1 MCFIFSRALSLET
14 RLCFLCPESRVP
26 GTVICKRMAVSETP
40 PSPSFGTQEGKGE
53 RSNTCGGK
61 PHHTPHGTGTL
72 LTLRAMT
79 ASAPCLS
86 SRDGQQV
93 CGCHSYG
100 FRMVCPRCHG
110 PARKVPV
117 PCAISYLRRYGMY
130 GIYTPRWRENA
141 VDAVTIHYLFLVHM
155 LPSGT
160 CFLPCKGTSR
170 QLDGIGFHSEHIGNL
185 PFRAGFESV
194 FPTFSAQTFRMP
206 YG

>member
-1 MCFIFSRALSLET
+1 MILTELCRVDKAL
-14 RLCFLCPESRVP
+14 FLYPESRVP
-26 GTVICKRMAVSETP
+26 DTVICKRMAVSGTP
-40 PSPSFGTQEGKGE
+40 LSPSFGTQEGKGE
-53 RSNTCGGK
+53 RSNTCGGN

-79 ASAPCLS
+79 ASAPCSS

-100 FRMVCPRCHG
+100 FRMVCPRRHG
-110 PARKVPV
+110 PRQGKSLSLVPYPTFDV
-117 PCAISYLRRYGMY
+117 TACTAF
-130 GIYTPRWRENA
+130 TPRWRENA

-155 LPSGT
+155 LPSGI

-206 YG
+206 CG

>member
-1 MCFIFSRALSLET
+1 MILTELCRVDKAL
-14 RLCFLCPESRVP
+14 FLYPESRVP
-26 GTVICKRMAVSETP
+26 DTVICKRMAVSGTP
-40 PSPSFGTQEGKGE
+40 LSPSFGTQEGKGV
-53 RSNTCGGK
+53 RSNTCGGN

-79 ASAPCLS
+79 ASAPCSS

-110 PARKVPV
+110 PRRGKSLSLV
-117 PCAISYLRRYGMY
+117 SYPTFDVTACTAF
-130 GIYTPRWRENA
+130 TPRWRENA

-155 LPSGT
+155 LPSGI

-206 YG
+206 CG

>member
-1 MCFIFSRALSLET
+1 MILTELCRVDKAL
-14 RLCFLCPESRVP
+14 FLYPESRVP
-26 GTVICKRMAVSETP
+26 DTVICKRMAVSGTP
-40 PSPSFGTQEGKGE
+40 LSPSFGTQEGKGE
-53 RSNTCGGK
+53 RSNTCGGN

-79 ASAPCLS
+79 ASAPCSS

-110 PARKVPV
+110 PRQGKSLSLVPYPTFDV
-117 PCAISYLRRYGMY
+117 TACTAF
-130 GIYTPRWRENA
+130 TPRWRENA
-141 VDAVTIHYLFLVHM
+141 VDAVTFHYLFLVHM
-155 LPSGT
+155 LPSGI

-206 YG
+206 CG

>member
-1 MCFIFSRALSLET
+1 MILTELCRVDKAL
-14 RLCFLCPESRVP
+14 FLFPESRVP
-26 GTVICKRMAVSETP
+26 DTVICKRMAVSGTP
-40 PSPSFGTQEGKGE
+40 LSPSFGTQEGKGE
-53 RSNTCGGK
+53 RSNTCGGN

-79 ASAPCLS
+79 ASAPCSS

-110 PARKVPV
+110 PRRGKSLSLV
-117 PCAISYLRRYGMY
+117 SYPTFDVTACTAF
-130 GIYTPRWRENA
+130 TPRWRENA

-155 LPSGT
+155 LPSGI

-206 YG
+206 CS

>member
-1 MCFIFSRALSLET
+1 MILTELCRVDKAL
-14 RLCFLCPESRVP
+14 FLYPESRVP
-26 GTVICKRMAVSETP
+26 DTVICKRMAVSGTP
-40 PSPSFGTQEGKGE
+40 LSPSFGTQEGKGE
-53 RSNTCGGK
+53 RSNTCGGN

-79 ASAPCLS
+79 ASAPCSS

-110 PARKVPV
+110 PRRGKSLSLV
-117 PCAISYLRRYGMY
+117 SYPTFDVTACTAF
-130 GIYTPRWRENA
+130 TPRWRENA

-206 YG
+206 CG

>member
-1 MCFIFSRALSLET
+1 MILTELCRVDKAL
-14 RLCFLCPESRVP
+14 FLFPESRVP
-26 GTVICKRMAVSETP
+26 DTVICKRMAVSGTP
-40 PSPSFGTQEGKGE
+40 LSPSFRTQEGKGE
-53 RSNTCGGK
+53 RSNTCGGN

-79 ASAPCLS
+79 ASAPCSS

-110 PARKVPV
+110 PRRGKSLSLV
-117 PCAISYLRRYGMY
+117 SYPTFDVTACTAF
-130 GIYTPRWRENA
+130 TPRWRENA

-155 LPSGT
+155 LPSGI

-206 YG
+206 CG

>member
-1 MCFIFSRALSLET
+1 MILTELCRVDKAL
-14 RLCFLCPESRVP
+14 FLYPESRVP
-26 GTVICKRMAVSETP
+26 DTVICKRMAVSGTP
-40 PSPSFGTQEGKGE
+40 LSPSFGTQEGNGE
-53 RSNTCGGK
+53 RSNTCGGN

-72 LTLRAMT
+72 LTVGHDGIGAMLILTRRPAGLR
-79 ASAPCLS
+79 LS
-86 SRDGQQV
+86 LIRISDGLPTL
-93 CGCHSYG
+93 SWP
-100 FRMVCPRCHG
+100 M
-110 PARKVPV
+110 ARKVPV
-117 PCAISYLRRYGMY
+117 PCALSYLRRYGMY

-155 LPSGT
+155 LPSGI

-206 YG
+206 CG

>member
-1 MCFIFSRALSLET
+1 MILTELCRVDKAL
-14 RLCFLCPESRVP
+14 FLFPESRVP
-26 GTVICKRMAVSETP
+26 DTVICKRMAVSGTP
-40 PSPSFGTQEGKGE
+40 LSPSFGTQEGKGE
-53 RSNTCGGK
+53 RSNTCGGN
-61 PHHTPHGTGTL
+61 PHHTSHGTGTL

-79 ASAPCLS
+79 ASAPCSS

-110 PARKVPV
+110 PRRGKSLSLV
-117 PCAISYLRRYGMY
+117 SYPTFDVTACTAF
-130 GIYTPRWRENA
+130 TPRWRENA

-155 LPSGT
+155 LPSGI

-206 YG
+206 CG

>member
-1 MCFIFSRALSLET
+1 MDKAL
-14 RLCFLCPESRVP
+14 FLFPESRVP
-26 GTVICKRMAVSETP
+26 DTVICKRMAVSGTP
-40 PSPSFGTQEGKGE
+40 LSPSFGTQEGKGE
-53 RSNTCGGK
+53 RSNTCGGN

-79 ASAPCLS
+79 ASAPCSS

-110 PARKVPV
+110 PRRGKSLSLV
-117 PCAISYLRRYGMY
+117 SYPTFDVTACTAF
-130 GIYTPRWRENA
+130 TPRWRENA

-155 LPSGT
+155 LPSGI

-206 YG
+206 CG

>member
-1 MCFIFSRALSLET
+1 MILTELCRVDKAL
-14 RLCFLCPESRVP
+14 FLFPESRVP
-26 GTVICKRMAVSETP
+26 DTVICKRMAVSGTP
-40 PSPSFGTQEGKGE
+40 LSPSFGTQEGKGE
-53 RSNTCGGK
+53 RSNTCGGN

-79 ASAPCLS
+79 ASAPCSS

-110 PARKVPV
+110 PRRGKSLSLV
-117 PCAISYLRRYGMY
+117 SYPTFDVTACTAF
-130 GIYTPRWRENA
+130 TPRWRENA

-155 LPSGT
+155 LPSGI

-206 YG
+206 CG

>member
-1 MCFIFSRALSLET
+1 MILTELCRVDKAL
-14 RLCFLCPESRVP
+14 FLFPESRVP
-26 GTVICKRMAVSETP
+26 DTVICKRMAVSGTP
-40 PSPSFGTQEGKGE
+40 LSPSFGTQEGKGE
-53 RSNTCGGK
+53 RSNTCGGN

-79 ASAPCLS
+79 ASAPCSS

-110 PARKVPV
+110 PRQGKSLSLVPYPTFDV
-117 PCAISYLRRYGMY
+117 TACTAF
-130 GIYTPRWRENA
+130 TPRWRENA

-155 LPSGT
+155 LPSGI

-206 YG
+206 CG

>member
-1 MCFIFSRALSLET
+1 MILTELCRVDKAL
-14 RLCFLCPESRVP
+14 FLYPESRVP
-26 GTVICKRMAVSETP
+26 DTVICKRMAVSGTP
-40 PSPSFGTQEGKGE
+40 LSPSFGTQEGKGE
-53 RSNTCGGK
+53 RSNTCGGN

-79 ASAPCLS
+79 ASAPCSS

-110 PARKVPV
+110 PRRGKSLSLVPYPTFDV
-117 PCAISYLRRYGMY
+117 TACTAF
-130 GIYTPRWRENA
+130 TPRWRENA

-155 LPSGT
+155 LPSGI

-206 YG
+206 CG

>member
-1 MCFIFSRALSLET
+1 MWT
-14 RLCFLCPESRVP
+14 RLCFFCPESRVP
-26 GTVICKRMAVSETP
+26 DTVICKRMAVSGTP
-40 PSPSFGTQEGKGE
+40 LSPSFGTQEGKGE
-53 RSNTCGGK
+53 RSNTCGGN

-79 ASAPCLS
+79 ASAPCSS

-110 PARKVPV
+110 PRQGKSLSLVPYPTFDV
-117 PCAISYLRRYGMY
+117 TACTAF
-130 GIYTPRWRENA
+130 TPRWRENA

-155 LPSGT
+155 LPSGI

-206 YG
+206 CG

>member
-1 MCFIFSRALSLET
+1 MILTGLCRVDKAL
-14 RLCFLCPESRVP
+14 FLYPESRVP
-26 GTVICKRMAVSETP
+26 DTVICKRMAVSGTP
-40 PSPSFGTQEGKGE
+40 LSPSFGTQEGKGE
-53 RSNTCGGK
+53 RSNTCGGN

-79 ASAPCLS
+79 AWADHTHPHATASRSAAVTHTDFGWSAHAVMAHGKESPCPL
-86 SRDGQQV
+86 
-93 CGCHSYG
+93 CLILHSTL
-100 FRMVCPRCHG
+100 RHVRHLHTQM
-110 PARKVPV
+110 ARKCCRCRNYP
-117 PCAISYLRRYGMY
+117 LQ
-130 GIYTPRWRENA
+130 
-141 VDAVTIHYLFLVHM
+141 FLVQM

-206 YG
+206 CS

>member
-1 MCFIFSRALSLET
+1 MILTELCRVDKAL
-14 RLCFLCPESRVP
+14 FLFPESRVP
-26 GTVICKRMAVSETP
+26 DTVICKRMAVSGTP
-40 PSPSFGTQEGKGE
+40 LSPSFGTQEGKGV
-53 RSNTCGGK
+53 RSNTCGGN

-79 ASAPCLS
+79 ASAPCSS

-110 PARKVPV
+110 PRRGKSLSLV
-117 PCAISYLRRYGMY
+117 SYPTFDVTACTAF
-130 GIYTPRWRENA
+130 TPRWRENA

-155 LPSGT
+155 LPSGI

-206 YG
+206 CG

>member
-1 MCFIFSRALSLET
+1 MILTELCRVDKAL
-14 RLCFLCPESRVP
+14 FLYPESRVP
-26 GTVICKRMAVSETP
+26 DTVICKRMAVSGTP
-40 PSPSFGTQEGKGE
+40 LSPSFGTQEGKGE
-53 RSNTCGGK
+53 RSNTCGGN

-79 ASAPCLS
+79 ASAPCSS

-100 FRMVCPRCHG
+100 FRMVCPRRHG
-110 PARKVPV
+110 PRQGKSLSLVPYPTFDV
-117 PCAISYLRRYGMY
+117 TACTAF
-130 GIYTPRWRENA
+130 TPRWRENA
-141 VDAVTIHYLFLVHM
+141 VDAVTFHYLFLVHM
-155 LPSGT
+155 LPSGI

-206 YG
+206 CG

>member
-1 MCFIFSRALSLET
+1 MILTELCRVDKAL
-14 RLCFLCPESRVP
+14 FLYPESRVP
-26 GTVICKRMAVSETP
+26 DTVICKRMAVSGTP
-40 PSPSFGTQEGKGE
+40 LSPSFGTQEGKGE
-53 RSNTCGGK
+53 RSNTCGGN

-79 ASAPCLS
+79 ASAPCSS

-110 PARKVPV
+110 PRQGKSLSLVPYPTFDV
-117 PCAISYLRRYGMY
+117 TACTAF
-130 GIYTPRWRENA
+130 TPRWRENA

-155 LPSGT
+155 LPSGI

-206 YG
+206 CG

>member
-1 MCFIFSRALSLET
+1 MILTELCRVDKAL
-14 RLCFLCPESRVP
+14 FLYPESRVP
-26 GTVICKRMAVSETP
+26 DTVICKRMAVSGTP
-40 PSPSFGTQEGKGE
+40 LSPSFGTQEGKGE
-53 RSNTCGGK
+53 RSNTCGGN

-79 ASAPCLS
+79 ASAPCSS

-110 PARKVPV
+110 PRRGKSLSLV
-117 PCAISYLRRYGMY
+117 SYPTFDVTACTAF
-130 GIYTPRWRENA
+130 TPRWRENA

-155 LPSGT
+155 LPSGI

-206 YG
+206 CG

>member
-1 MCFIFSRALSLET
+1 MILTELCRVDKAL
-14 RLCFLCPESRVP
+14 FLFPESRVP
-26 GTVICKRMAVSETP
+26 DTVICKRMAVSGTP
-40 PSPSFGTQEGKGE
+40 LSPSFGTQEGKGE
-53 RSNTCGGK
+53 RSNTCGGN

-79 ASAPCLS
+79 ASAPCSS

-110 PARKVPV
+110 PRQGKSLSLV
-117 PCAISYLRRYGMY
+117 SYPTFDVTACTAF
-130 GIYTPRWRENA
+130 TPRWRENA

-155 LPSGT
+155 LPSGI

-206 YG
+206 CG